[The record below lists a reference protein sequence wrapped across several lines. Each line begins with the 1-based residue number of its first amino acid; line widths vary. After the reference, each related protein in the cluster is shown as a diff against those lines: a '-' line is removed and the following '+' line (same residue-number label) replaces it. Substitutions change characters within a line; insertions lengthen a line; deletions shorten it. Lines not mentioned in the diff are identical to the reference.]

1 MSPELEPL
9 YLTLIKIF
17 GALGLFIYGMKV
29 MSEGIQRVAG
39 DKLRN
44 GLANMT
50 STRLGGVLTGF
61 LTTSVIQSSSAT
73 TVMIVSFVNA
83 GLLNL
88 KQAIGVIM
96 GANIGTTVTAL
107 IIVIFG
113 FKISITAFALP
124 ILALAVPLYLFAKAD
139 RWKYLGEFL
148 IGFSI
153 LFIGLGSLKDLVP
166 SNLSP
171 ETQEF
176 IGQLG
181 EYGFLSTILM
191 VFVGTV
197 VTIIVQSSS
206 AAIAITL
213 TLCAKGII
221 PFEMAAAIV
230 LGENIGTTVTANI
243 AAVIGNTHAKR
254 AARAHLIFNLIG
266 VFWMLILFNPFLRLI
281 DSIVIGLDL
290 GSPFTNVDSIK
301 DGLTAFHML
310 FNILN
315 TLLLIWFVNLIA
327 KIVIKIVPSK
337 EGDDEVFRLKY
348 ISSNLVKTPSLSLQ
362 EVKME
367 IRQFGDI
374 LVSLCGNSKK
384 LLLSTDKAK
393 RTQYKSR
400 IYDLEDTT
408 DKFEEEVSN
417 YVIQITS
424 EELTKNHS
432 NQIRDILNI
441 ALEFERTGDEYLRLV
456 KHFERLDSKKVVLT
470 SKQINK
476 LEVLYDLI
484 SDAVRIVQNNLNID
498 DLSTVN
504 EAQALKKEKEI
515 NDYVVKLHK
524 QNLKSIEAKDYSV
537 KTGVIYKDII
547 ASLETIGDHLLN
559 MNQSAIGKYSE
570 EDHI

>member
-1 MSPELEPL
+1 MSPDQEPL
-9 YLTLIKIF
+9 VTTLIKIF

-44 GLANMT
+44 GLASMT

-124 ILALAVPLYLFAKAD
+124 ILAFAVPLFLFAKVD

-153 LFIGLGSLKDLVP
+153 LFIGLGALKDLVP
-166 SNLSP
+166 SDLSP

-191 VFVGTV
+191 VAVGTV

-266 VFWMLILFNPFLRLI
+266 VLWMLILFNPFLRLI
-281 DSIVIGLDL
+281 DTIVIGLDL

-315 TLLLIWFVNLIA
+315 TLALVWFVNLIA
-327 KIVIKIVPSK
+327 KIVIKMVPSK
-337 EGDDEVFRLKY
+337 EGDDEVFKLKY
-348 ISSNLVKTPSLSLQ
+348 ISSSLVKTPSLSLQ
-362 EVKME
+362 EVRME
-367 IRQFGDI
+367 VRQFGDI
-374 LVSLCGNSKK
+374 LDSLCKNSKK
-384 LLLSTDKAK
+384 LLLATEKAK
-393 RTQYKSR
+393 ITQYKSR
-400 IYDLEDTT
+400 IYDLENIT
-408 DKFEEEVSN
+408 DKFEAEVSN
-417 YVIQITS
+417 YVIRITS

-432 NQIRDILNI
+432 NQIRDILSI
-441 ALEFERTGDEYLRLV
+441 ASEFERTGDEYLRLV
-456 KHFERLDSKKVVLT
+456 KHFERLDSKKVSLT

-476 LEVLYDLI
+476 LEVLYGLI
-484 SDAVRIVQNNLNID
+484 SDAVAIVKNNMNVD
-498 DLSTVN
+498 DISKVN
-504 EAQALKKEKEI
+504 EEKAISKEREI

-524 QNLKSIEAKDYSV
+524 QNLKSIESKEYSV

-547 ASLETIGDHLLN
+547 TSLETIGDHLLN
-559 MNQSAIGKYSE
+559 MSQSAVGKYSE
-570 EDHI
+570 EDQI

>member
-1 MSPELEPL
+1 
-9 YLTLIKIF
+9 
-17 GALGLFIYGMKV
+17 

>member
-166 SNLSP
+166 SNLST

-315 TLLLIWFVNLIA
+315 TLLLVWFVNLIA

-374 LVSLCGNSKK
+374 LISLSRNSKK

-393 RTQYKSR
+393 TTQYKSR

-417 YVIQITS
+417 YVIRITS

-484 SDAVRIVQNNLNID
+484 SDAVRIVQNNLNVD

>member
-50 STRLGGVLTGF
+50 STRFGGVVTGF

-124 ILALAVPLYLFAKAD
+124 ILAFAVPLFLFAKVD

-153 LFIGLGSLKDLVP
+153 LFIGLGALKDLVP

-191 VFVGTV
+191 VLVGTI

-230 LGENIGTTVTANI
+230 LGENIGTTITANI
-243 AAVIGNTHAKR
+243 AALIGNTHAKR

-266 VFWMLILFNPFLRLI
+266 VIWMLILFNPFLRLI
-281 DSIVIGLDL
+281 DGIVISLNL

-315 TLLLIWFVNLIA
+315 TLLLVWFVNLIA
-327 KIVIKIVPSK
+327 KIVIKMVPSK
-337 EGDDEVFRLKY
+337 EGDDEVFKLKY

-362 EVKME
+362 EVKLE

-374 LVSLCGNSKK
+374 LVSLCKNSKK

-393 RTQYKSR
+393 ITQYKSR

-408 DKFEEEVSN
+408 DKFEAEVSN
-417 YVIQITS
+417 YVIRITS
-424 EELTKNHS
+424 EQLSKSHS
-432 NQIRDILNI
+432 NQIRDILSI
-441 ALEFERTGDEYLRLV
+441 ASEFERTGDEYLRLV
-456 KHFERLDSKKVVLT
+456 KHFERLASKKIVLT
-470 SKQINK
+470 PKQISK
-476 LEVLYDLI
+476 LEYLYDLI
-484 SDAVRIVQNNLNID
+484 SEAVGIVKSNLNED
-498 DLSTVN
+498 DLSEVN
-504 EAQALKKEKEI
+504 EEEALSKEKEI

-524 QNLKSIEAKDYSV
+524 QNLKSIEAKEYSV
-537 KTGVIYKDII
+537 KTGVVYKDII
-547 ASLETIGDHLLN
+547 TNLETIGDHLLN

-570 EDHI
+570 EDQV

>member
-83 GLLNL
+83 GLLNV

-124 ILALAVPLYLFAKAD
+124 ILALAVPLYLFAKVD

-191 VFVGTV
+191 VFVGTI

-266 VFWMLILFNPFLRLI
+266 VFWMLMLFNPFLRLI

-290 GSPFTNVDSIK
+290 KSPFTNVDSIK

-374 LVSLCGNSKK
+374 LVSLSRNSKK
-384 LLLSTDKAK
+384 LLLSTDKTK
-393 RTQYKSR
+393 ITQYKSR

-417 YVIQITS
+417 YVIRITS

-484 SDAVRIVQNNLNID
+484 SDAVRIVQNNLNVD

>member
-1 MSPELEPL
+1 MSPDQEPL
-9 YLTLIKIF
+9 YLILIKIF

-44 GLANMT
+44 GLASMT
-50 STRLGGVLTGF
+50 NTRLGGVLTGF
-61 LTTSVIQSSSAT
+61 FTTSIIQSSSAT

-88 KQAIGVIM
+88 KQSIGVIM
-96 GANIGTTVTAL
+96 GANIGTTITAL

-124 ILALAVPLYLFAKAD
+124 ILAIAVPLFLFARAD

-148 IGFSI
+148 IGFSV
-153 LFIGLGSLKDLVP
+153 LFIGLGALKDLVP
-166 SNLSP
+166 SNLSA

-181 EYGFLSTILM
+181 EYGFFSTILM
-191 VFVGTV
+191 VVVGTI

-230 LGENIGTTVTANI
+230 LGENIGTTITANI

-266 VFWMLILFNPFLRLI
+266 VLWMLILFNPFLRLI
-281 DSIVIGLDL
+281 DSIVVSLDL

-315 TLLLIWFVNLIA
+315 TLILVWFVDLIA
-327 KIVIKIVPSK
+327 RVVIKMVPSK
-337 EGDDEVFRLKY
+337 EGDDEIFKLKY
-348 ISSNLVKTPSLSLQ
+348 ISTGIVKTPSLSLQ

-374 LVSLCGNSKK
+374 LASLCKNSKK
-384 LLLSTDKAK
+384 LLLSEDKGKTA
-393 RTQYKSR
+393 QLKSR
-400 IYDLEDTT
+400 IYDLENTT

-417 YVIQITS
+417 YVIRITS
-424 EELTKNHS
+424 EELSINHS
-432 NQIRDILNI
+432 NQIRDVLSI
-441 ALEFERTGDEYLRLV
+441 ASEFERTGDEYLRLV
-456 KHFERLDSKKVVLT
+456 KHFERLDAKKVVLT
-470 SKQINK
+470 PKQISK
-476 LEVLYDLI
+476 LEGLYDLI
-484 SDAVRIVQNNLNID
+484 SDAVGIVKSNLNVE
-498 DLSTVN
+498 DLSEVN
-504 EAQALKKEKEI
+504 EEEALSKEKEI

-524 QNLKSIEAKDYSV
+524 QNLKSIEAKEYSV
-537 KTGVIYKDII
+537 KTGVVYKDII

-559 MNQSAIGKYSE
+559 MSQSAVGKYSE
-570 EDHI
+570 EDQI

>member
-124 ILALAVPLYLFAKAD
+124 ILAVAVPLYLFAKAD

-181 EYGFLSTILM
+181 EYGFLSTMLM
-191 VFVGTV
+191 VFVGTI

-266 VFWMLILFNPFLRLI
+266 VLWMLMLFNPFLRLI

-315 TLLLIWFVNLIA
+315 TLLLIWLVNFIA

-337 EGDDEVFRLKY
+337 EGDDEVFKLKY

-374 LVSLCGNSKK
+374 LLSLSRNSKK

-393 RTQYKSR
+393 STQYKSR

-417 YVIQITS
+417 YVIRITS

-456 KHFERLDSKKVVLT
+456 KHFERLDSKKVALT
-470 SKQINK
+470 SKQTNK

-484 SDAVRIVQNNLNID
+484 SDAVRIVQNNLNVD
-498 DLSTVN
+498 DLSSVN

-559 MNQSAIGKYSE
+559 MSQSAIGKYSE
-570 EDHI
+570 EDQI

>member
-1 MSPELEPL
+1 MSPDQEPL
-9 YLTLIKIF
+9 YLILIKIF

-44 GLANMT
+44 GLASMT

-61 LTTSVIQSSSAT
+61 FTTSVIQSSSAT

-88 KQAIGVIM
+88 KQSIGVIM
-96 GANIGTTVTAL
+96 GANIGTTITAL

-124 ILALAVPLYLFAKAD
+124 ILALAVPLFLFAKAD

-153 LFIGLGSLKDLVP
+153 LFIGLGALKDLVP
-166 SNLSP
+166 SNLSA

-181 EYGFLSTILM
+181 EYGFFSTILM
-191 VFVGTV
+191 VVVGTI

-230 LGENIGTTVTANI
+230 LGENIGTTITANI

-266 VFWMLILFNPFLRLI
+266 VLWMLILFNPFLRLI
-281 DSIVIGLDL
+281 DSIVVSLDL

-315 TLLLIWFVNLIA
+315 TLILVWFVDLIA
-327 KIVIKIVPSK
+327 RVVIKMVPSK
-337 EGDDEVFRLKY
+337 EGDDEIFKLKY
-348 ISSNLVKTPSLSLQ
+348 ISTGIVKTPSLSLQ
-362 EVKME
+362 EVQME

-374 LVSLCGNSKK
+374 LASLCKNSKK
-384 LLLSTDKAK
+384 LLLAEDKAK
-393 RTQYKSR
+393 TARFKSR
-400 IYDLEDTT
+400 IYDLENTT

-417 YVIQITS
+417 YVIRITS
-424 EELTKNHS
+424 EELSINHS
-432 NQIRDILNI
+432 NQIRDVLSI
-441 ALEFERTGDEYLRLV
+441 ASEFERTGDEYLRLV
-456 KHFERLDSKKVVLT
+456 KHFERLDAKNVALT
-470 SKQINK
+470 SKQVSK

-484 SDAVRIVQNNLNID
+484 SDAVGIVKSNLNVE
-498 DLSTVN
+498 DLSQVN
-504 EAQALKKEKEI
+504 EEEALSKEKEI

-524 QNLKSIEAKDYSV
+524 QNLKSIEAKEYSV
-537 KTGVIYKDII
+537 KTGVVYKDII

-559 MNQSAIGKYSE
+559 MSQSAVGKYSE
-570 EDHI
+570 EDQI

>member
-1 MSPELEPL
+1 MSPDQEPL
-9 YLTLIKIF
+9 YLILIKIF

-44 GLANMT
+44 GLASMT
-50 STRLGGVLTGF
+50 NTRLGGVLTGF
-61 LTTSVIQSSSAT
+61 FTTSIIQSSSAT

-88 KQAIGVIM
+88 KQSIGVIM
-96 GANIGTTVTAL
+96 GANIGTTITAL

-124 ILALAVPLYLFAKAD
+124 ILALAVPLFLFARAD

-153 LFIGLGSLKDLVP
+153 LFIGLGALKDLVP
-166 SNLSP
+166 SDLST

-181 EYGFLSTILM
+181 EYGFFSTILM
-191 VFVGTV
+191 VIVGTI

-230 LGENIGTTVTANI
+230 LGENIGTTITANI

-266 VFWMLILFNPFLRLI
+266 VLWMLILFNPFLRLI
-281 DSIVIGLDL
+281 DSIVISLDL

-315 TLLLIWFVNLIA
+315 TLILVWFVDLIA
-327 KIVIKIVPSK
+327 RVVIKMVPSK
-337 EGDDEVFRLKY
+337 EGDDEIFKLKY
-348 ISSNLVKTPSLSLQ
+348 ISTGIVKTPSLSLQ
-362 EVKME
+362 EVQME

-374 LVSLCGNSKK
+374 LASLCKNSKK
-384 LLLSTDKAK
+384 LLLSKDKGKTA
-393 RTQYKSR
+393 RLKSR
-400 IYDLEDTT
+400 IYDLENTT

-417 YVIQITS
+417 YVIRITS
-424 EELTKNHS
+424 EELSINHS
-432 NQIRDILNI
+432 NQIRDVLSI
-441 ALEFERTGDEYLRLV
+441 ASEFERTGDEYLRLV
-456 KHFERLDSKKVVLT
+456 KHFERLDAKKVILT
-470 SKQINK
+470 DKQTSK

-484 SDAVRIVQNNLNID
+484 SDAVGIVKSNLNVE
-498 DLSTVN
+498 DLSEVN
-504 EAQALKKEKEI
+504 EEEALSKEREI

-524 QNLKSIEAKDYSV
+524 QNLKSIEAKEYSV
-537 KTGVIYKDII
+537 KTGVVYKDII

-559 MNQSAIGKYSE
+559 MSQSAVGKYSE
-570 EDHI
+570 EDQI

>member
-1 MSPELEPL
+1 MSPDQEPL
-9 YLTLIKIF
+9 YLILIKIF

-44 GLANMT
+44 GLASMT
-50 STRLGGVLTGF
+50 NTRLGGVLTGF
-61 LTTSVIQSSSAT
+61 FTTSIIQSSSAT

-88 KQAIGVIM
+88 KQSIGVIM
-96 GANIGTTVTAL
+96 GANIGTTITAL

-124 ILALAVPLYLFAKAD
+124 ILALAVPLFLFAKAD

-153 LFIGLGSLKDLVP
+153 LFIGLGALKDLVP
-166 SNLSP
+166 SDLST

-181 EYGFLSTILM
+181 EYGFFSTILM
-191 VFVGTV
+191 VIVGTI

-230 LGENIGTTVTANI
+230 LGENIGTTITANI

-266 VFWMLILFNPFLRLI
+266 VLWMLILFNPFLRLI
-281 DSIVIGLDL
+281 DSIVVSLDL

-315 TLLLIWFVNLIA
+315 TLILVWFVDLIA
-327 KIVIKIVPSK
+327 RVVIKMVPSK
-337 EGDDEVFRLKY
+337 EGDDEIFKLKY
-348 ISSNLVKTPSLSLQ
+348 ISTGIVKTPSLSLQ
-362 EVKME
+362 EVQME

-374 LVSLCGNSKK
+374 LASLCKNSKK
-384 LLLSTDKAK
+384 LLLSEDKGKTA
-393 RTQYKSR
+393 RLKSR
-400 IYDLEDTT
+400 IYDLENTT

-417 YVIQITS
+417 YVIRITS
-424 EELTKNHS
+424 EELSTNHS
-432 NQIRDILNI
+432 NQIRDVLNI
-441 ALEFERTGDEYLRLV
+441 ASEFERTGDEYLRLV
-456 KHFERLDSKKVVLT
+456 KHFERLDSKNVVLT
-470 SKQINK
+470 EKQTSK

-484 SDAVRIVQNNLNID
+484 SDAVGIVKSNLNVE
-498 DLSTVN
+498 DLSEVN
-504 EAQALKKEKEI
+504 EEEALSKEKEI

-524 QNLKSIEAKDYSV
+524 QNLKSIEAKEYSV
-537 KTGVIYKDII
+537 KTGVVYKDII

-559 MNQSAIGKYSE
+559 MSQSAVGKYSE
-570 EDHI
+570 EDQI